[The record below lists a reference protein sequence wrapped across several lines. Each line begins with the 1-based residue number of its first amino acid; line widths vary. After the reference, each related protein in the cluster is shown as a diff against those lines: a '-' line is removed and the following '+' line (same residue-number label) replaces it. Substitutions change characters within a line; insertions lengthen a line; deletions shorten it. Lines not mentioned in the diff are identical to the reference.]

1 MQRAAA
7 AAGLEWDED
16 PGQRWERVEKAS
28 KHALPSNT
36 AHAVDIRPVLVSV
49 SAWEMD
55 APWIKA

>member
-7 AAGLEWDED
+7 AAGLEWDEG

-36 AHAVDIRPVLVSV
+36 AVDIRPVLVSV